1 MERYIGTYQTFQTV
15 SRKEAADLIGAD
27 NLIGDRYTIECTIED
42 GIQKAW
48 LVNRFQRRIGF
59 FEPAYSRSLSI
70 LKAQGMELT
79 ALLSFIAFTDH
90 PEPGYYWGEAAVIAY
105 DPAYRG
111 AMEPFIAGLS
121 KEMAKGRRPRVHL
134 ETKGVDQIIQSQG
147 SWLPTDTVPYPA
159 KKKGTALVKTHR
171 SITERLVEE
180 SRKGNKGC
188 YLLSWAFLLAVVAAI
203 IFGLKS
209 CGVF

>member
-79 ALLSFIAFTDH
+79 ALLSFVAFTDH

-159 KKKGTALVKTHR
+159 KKKG
-171 SITERLVEE
+171 
-180 SRKGNKGC
+180 
-188 YLLSWAFLLAVVAAI
+188 LSLI
-203 IFGLKS
+203 HI
-209 CGVF
+209 

>member
-1 MERYIGTYQTFQTV
+1 M
-15 SRKEAADLIGAD
+15 
-27 NLIGDRYTIECTIED
+27 
-42 GIQKAW
+42 
-48 LVNRFQRRIGF
+48 
-59 FEPAYSRSLSI
+59 
-70 LKAQGMELT
+70 
-79 ALLSFIAFTDH
+79 
-90 PEPGYYWGEAAVIAY
+90 
-105 DPAYRG
+105 
-111 AMEPFIAGLS
+111 PFIAGLS

-188 YLLSWAFLLAVVAAI
+188 YLFNWAFLLAVVAAV